1 MTEDTTITYGQ
12 FETLYTELEK
22 NNFNIVDV
30 DSSRKGLISKAY
42 TRTGKIFKQ
51 IKKYVEKPEVKAVAL
66 VASWALSATML
77 LLVMIAT
84 SSVAVFAVSLSL
96 FVIET
101 YAVFGVIEYA
111 VAYSM
116 AQKLMKETR

>member
-1 MTEDTTITYGQ
+1 MTEEHTITYGQ
-12 FETLYTELEK
+12 FETLYNELEK
-22 NNFNIVDV
+22 NNFNIIDME
-30 DSSRKGLISKAY
+30 SSRKNIVSRAY
-42 TRTGKIFKQ
+42 KKTGKILRQ
-51 IKKYVEKPEVKAVAL
+51 IRNYVQKPEVKAVAL
-66 VASWALSATML
+66 VSSWALSATML

-84 SSVAVFAVSLSL
+84 SSVAVFTVSLFI

-101 YAVFGVIEYA
+101 YAVFGVVEYA